1 MVEIF
6 KMNFKNRENI
16 SNIITAM
23 ENHHWLAIK
32 LWLNPYAITDKER
45 RITNN
50 IKYLKGAA
58 AAASLNCA
66 AFILIAYELNYFV
79 DNLKSVIKH
88 YTYYNRIKK
97 SIKINQLNLI
107 K

>member
-6 KMNFKNRENI
+6 KMNFKNRENR
-16 SNIITAM
+16 SSMTTAM

-50 IKYLKGAA
+50 IKYLKGAINV
-58 AAASLNCA
+58 SLNCV
-66 AFILIAYELNYFV
+66 AFILIASEFIYIYIYTHTTILNT
-79 DNLKSVIKH
+79 LTI
-88 YTYYNRIKK
+88 TE
-97 SIKINQLNLI
+97 
-107 K
+107 

>member
-6 KMNFKNRENI
+6 KMNFKSRESR
-16 SNIITAM
+16 SNIITAT

-50 IKYLKGAA
+50 IKYLKGAIN
-58 AAASLNCA
+58 ASLNCV
-66 AFILIAYELNYFV
+66 AFIYFV
-79 DNLKSVIKH
+79 YFV
-88 YTYYNRIKK
+88 YYNY
-97 SIKINQLNLI
+97 LLT
-107 K
+107 

>member
-16 SNIITAM
+16 NRRTAAM

-58 AAASLNCA
+58 ASLNCV
-66 AFILIAYELNYFV
+66 AFILIASEFIYFV